1 MRAAPVSLRLS
12 PAPGSFAGPDREWLW
27 VRAHTAGAELEERGA
42 INVRCL
48 DGVDIP
54 SLSVDHFDGKSM

>member
-1 MRAAPVSLRLS
+1 VVHHLFCSVC
-12 PAPGSFAGPDREWLW
+12 GVQSFGRGATPDGRQM
-27 VRAHTAGAELEERGA
+27 VA